1 MADPF
6 SITGSAV
13 GVISL
18 GLTVL
23 SGLLQY
29 YGDWKDSEQDIAATY
44 TSIEGLTKTFMLIKD
59 TLEGQSF
66 RREIVDRVTE
76 SSDSCSAG
84 VQSLE
89 KKLAKIRG
97 ATPDKPGEK
106 LRAHARKAAYPFKKS
121 TLIKL
126 AEVVSDLRDN
136 LSLAV
141 NTLQLYACTFSFVLE
156 GSLWRLKA
164 PSSSSDMSGSSL
176 RKLEDISAR
185 LAVLGQQSQ
194 SVSSDI
200 IRDVAEVRLTQK
212 G

>member
-6 SITGSAV
+6 SIAGSGV
-13 GVISL
+13 SVISL

-29 YGDWKDSEQDIAATY
+29 YGDWKGSEKDIAATY

-59 TLEGQSF
+59 TIDGQAF
-66 RREIVDRVTE
+66 RRDIVERVTE
-76 SSDSCSAG
+76 SLDSCSAG

-89 KKLAKIRG
+89 KKLAKIRK

-106 LRAHARKAAYPFKKS
+106 FRAHARKAAYPFKKS
-121 TLIKL
+121 TLVKL

-141 NTLQLYACTFSFVLE
+141 DTLQLYACAFSF
-156 GSLWRLKA
+156 
-164 PSSSSDMSGSSL
+164 L
-176 RKLEDISAR
+176 RNGLC
-185 LAVLGQQSQ
+185 G
-194 SVSSDI
+194 
-200 IRDVAEVRLTQK
+200 